1 MIFFVRIRYMIFYC
15 DQFDL
20 IFIGVGEEDQFETR
34 RGFNNTRTVDDFN
47 WIFRTFAKAGYATV
61 YSEDDMNFGTFNYRM
76 NGWANPP
83 SLWYPKPMWLSR
95 MADYDLDRLCSA
107 ELNME
112 LLKQFNEM
120 FSGYGRFAFA
130 LTATFCHDDWNTL
143 QNFDAQMKDL
153 LKYYKHEG
161 NTIFVLFGD
170 HGSRA
175 GALRE
180 TVQGKMEEQIP
191 FLSISLPSWFKNKH
205 PEFYKSMQRNT
216 RRLTTYYDVFAMFR
230 HVLTY
235 PELPK
240 GPEILGQSLFTD
252 IPLNR
257 TCASVGIK
265 NHICSCFNYQNVLPN
280 DKEAVMVTNAI
291 INYMNQLF
299 SFLNNKQKTCALLE
313 LKEIKSAGVNIP
325 NNKDSG
331 EKLKNYQVVF
341 IVKPSNGKF
350 EANANLMADGK
361 VKVDPYISRINM
373 YGDQPKCIAT
383 TFPHLRAYC
392 LCV

>member
-1 MIFFVRIRYMIFYC
+1 
-15 DQFDL
+15 
-20 IFIGVGEEDQFETR
+20 
-34 RGFNNTRTVDDFN
+34 
-47 WIFRTFAKAGYATV
+47 
-61 YSEDDMNFGTFNYRM
+61 
-76 NGWANPP
+76 
-83 SLWYPKPMWLSR
+83 
-95 MADYDLDRLCSA
+95 
-107 ELNME
+107 
-112 LLKQFNEM
+112 
-120 FSGYGRFAFA
+120 
-130 LTATFCHDDWNTL
+130 
-143 QNFDAQMKDL
+143 MKDL

-325 NNKDSG
+325 NNKDLS
-331 EKLKNYQVVF
+331 L
-341 IVKPSNGKF
+341 IH
-350 EANANLMADGK
+350 
-361 VKVDPYISRINM
+361 I
-373 YGDQPKCIAT
+373 
-383 TFPHLRAYC
+383 
-392 LCV
+392 